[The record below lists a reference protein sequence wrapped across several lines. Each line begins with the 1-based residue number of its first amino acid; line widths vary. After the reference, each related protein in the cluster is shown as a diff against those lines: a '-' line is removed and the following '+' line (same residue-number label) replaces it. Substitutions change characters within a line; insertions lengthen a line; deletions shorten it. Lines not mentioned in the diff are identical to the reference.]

1 MTTFGFRGEALAS
14 CSMVGRVSIVSR
26 RKGEKCAYRMNY
38 RDGSPVDDSITA
50 AAAAAASS
58 SSKEVKPK
66 PCAGKDGTTI
76 HVQDLFYNVPS
87 RRRALSGKRNE
98 REEYDRILNVVQ
110 RYATGCGISVS
121 RWQR

>member
-1 MTTFGFRGEALAS
+1 MFPSFHDGGVRNAH
-14 CSMVGRVSIVSR
+14 
-26 RKGEKCAYRMNY
+26 RMNY
-38 RDGSPVDDSITA
+38 RDGSPVDDNITA
-50 AAAAAASS
+50 AAAAS